1 MSSFTYKPSWFVY
14 NISLFNLIKIREFW
28 MSFNKEVDELVEDFS
43 YFESWEDKYQYL
55 IDLGRSVPK
64 MDEDLKIDQNKL
76 KGCQSVVY
84 FSNFFNS
91 NGTITFVANSDAAI
105 VQGLIALMLKVFSEK
120 KPQEIIDTNIN
131 FLEKIGLDEHLS
143 PTRKNGLSSL
153 ITSIKNAAK
162 SKLV

>member
-1 MSSFTYKPSWFVY
+1 
-14 NISLFNLIKIREFW
+14 
-28 MSFNKEVDELVEDFS
+28 MSFNKEVNELIEDFS

-55 IDLGRSVPK
+55 IDLGRNVPK
-64 MDEDLKIDQNKL
+64 MDENLKIDQNKL

-84 FSNFFNS
+84 FSKIFNDD
-91 NGTITFVANSDAAI
+91 GTITFIANSDAAI

-120 KPQEIIDTNIN
+120 KPKEIIDTDIN
-131 FLEKIGLDEHLS
+131 FLENIGLDEHLS

-153 ITSIKNAAK
+153 ITSIKNVAK

>member
-1 MSSFTYKPSWFVY
+1 
-14 NISLFNLIKIREFW
+14 
-28 MSFNKEVDELVEDFS
+28 MSFNNEINELIEDFS

-55 IDLGRSVPK
+55 IDLGRNVPK
-64 MDEDLKIDQNKL
+64 MDENLKIDQNKL

-84 FSNFFNS
+84 FSSFFND

-105 VQGLIALMLKVFSEK
+105 VQGLIALMLRVFSEK
-120 KPQEIIDTNIN
+120 KPQEIIDTDIN

-153 ITSIKNAAK
+153 ITSIKSVAK
-162 SKLV
+162 SKLA

>member
-1 MSSFTYKPSWFVY
+1 
-14 NISLFNLIKIREFW
+14 
-28 MSFNKEVDELVEDFS
+28 MSFNKEVDELIDDFS

-64 MDEDLKIDQNKL
+64 MDENLKIDQNKL

-84 FSNFFNS
+84 FSKFFND

-105 VQGLIALMLKVFSEK
+105 VQGLIALMLRVFSEK
-120 KPQEIIDTNIN
+120 KPQEIIDTDMN

-153 ITSIKNAAK
+153 ITSIKSVAK
-162 SKLV
+162 SKLA

>member
-1 MSSFTYKPSWFVY
+1 M
-14 NISLFNLIKIREFW
+14 N
-28 MSFNKEVDELVEDFS
+28 FNKEVDELIEDFS

-64 MDEDLKIDQNKL
+64 MDENLKIDQNKL

-84 FSNFFNS
+84 FSNNFNA

-105 VQGLIALMLKVFSEK
+105 VQGLIALMLKVFSGK

-153 ITSIKNAAK
+153 ISSIKNAAK

>member
-1 MSSFTYKPSWFVY
+1 
-14 NISLFNLIKIREFW
+14 
-28 MSFNKEVDELVEDFS
+28 MSFNKEVNELIEDFS
-43 YFESWEDKYQYL
+43 YFEAWEDKYQYL

-64 MDEDLKIDQNKL
+64 MDENLKIDQNKL

-84 FSNFFNS
+84 FSNLYND
-91 NGTITFVANSDAAI
+91 NGTITFIANSDAAI

-120 KPQEIIDTNIN
+120 KPQEIIDTDIN

-153 ITSIKNAAK
+153 ITSIKNVAN